1 MTSKSSETDIEL
13 SIIVPVYNEEAVLPI
28 FHQKVMDVISSLNIS
43 FEIIYI
49 NDGSHDNTELII
61 FKLKSQNP
69 EISYVKFS
77 RNFGKEAAMTAGL
90 KLCRGQSAIMI
101 DVDLQDPPELIPTML
116 DAWYKGA
123 DVVNMKRSVR
133 NGEPLWKKATAHIF
147 YSLIGKISDVDIP
160 HNVGDFRLFSRRSI
174 NAINQLSER
183 GRFIK
188 GLYAW
193 VGYPQATIEYKRNS
207 RGGGE
212 TKWPFFKLVKLA
224 WQGITDFSTAPLQIA
239 TWLGLASA
247 GGAFLYAG
255 YFLVKNIFIPDAV
268 QGFPTLIIVILF
280 LGGLQLFCIGILGE
294 YIARIYTEVK
304 QRPVYLIENFLPA
317 ADIFYEKKSSN
328 QHGE

>member
-1 MTSKSSETDIEL
+1 M
-13 SIIVPVYNEEAVLPI
+13 
-28 FHQKVMDVISSLNIS
+28 
-43 FEIIYI
+43 
-49 NDGSHDNTELII
+49 
-61 FKLKSQNP
+61 
-69 EISYVKFS
+69 
-77 RNFGKEAAMTAGL
+77 
-90 KLCRGQSAIMI
+90 
-101 DVDLQDPPELIPTML
+101 
-116 DAWYKGA
+116 
-123 DVVNMKRSVR
+123 
-133 NGEPLWKKATAHIF
+133 
-147 YSLIGKISDVDIP
+147 
-160 HNVGDFRLFSRRSI
+160 
-174 NAINQLSER
+174 
-183 GRFIK
+183 
-188 GLYAW
+188 
-193 VGYPQATIEYKRNS
+193 
-207 RGGGE
+207 
-212 TKWPFFKLVKLA
+212 VKLA